1 MKRVL
6 IAEVAVVLVFVAG
19 AMAAGRAT
27 SQFAAGD
34 SQLVAHNVF
43 GLQTL
48 ELQHFAF
55 DAKSSPDGTA
65 SGAFSYKDIEDG
77 APFTAGG
84 HVTCLTVIGNDA
96 WVGATIDRS
105 NDPTV
110 VGLGGWWHVTDVAGG
125 PDVTTFL
132 GIGSLADTQA
142 FCDTWPP
149 YRHPF
154 DVQHGNVVVK
164 G

>member
-1 MKRVL
+1 MRRMIVAACAVL
-6 IAEVAVVLVFVAG
+6 LVVG
-19 AMAAGRAT
+19 ASAAAAGDARP
-27 SQFAAGD
+27 QIAAGD
-34 SQLVAHNVF
+34 SQLVAHDVF

-55 DAKSSPDGTA
+55 AAKTNADGTA

-84 HVTCLTVIGNDA
+84 HVTCLTVIGDDA
-96 WVGATIDRS
+96 WVGAAIDQS

-110 VGLGGWWHVTDVAGG
+110 VGLGGWWHVTDVRGG

-132 GIGSLADTQA
+132 GIGSPAATQA

-154 DVQHGNVVVK
+154 DVERGGVIV
-164 G
+164 GG